1 MMNYCTNKIDLHVT
15 MTKSGEM
22 YMYKRTLKPPGLLSS
37 HNLQYM
43 RLDGCRCLL
52 GIRDA
57 EP

>member
-1 MMNYCTNKIDLHVT
+1 MMKYCTNKIDLHVT

-22 YMYKRTLKPPGLLSS
+22 YMYMKAPGLLSS
-37 HNLQYM
+37 HNLQYV